1 MIWEQRVPTI
11 VMLTKV
17 YEKRVRKRIILCSY
31 YGIYCWNNQPDYLL
45 NLSAVPI
52 VEQ

>member
-17 YEKRVRKRIILCSY
+17 YEERVRRMLLGII
-31 YGIYCWNNQPDYLL
+31 GHNQ
-45 NLSAVPI
+45 
-52 VEQ
+52 